1 MPAVR
6 STVAPRRE
14 TDPAPGAPTRRALLR
29 TAGLL
34 ALAPVAACA
43 GGADAEPSR
52 AATAPPRRL
61 PSPRAH
67 RALPP
72 PEEHDAKP
80 PEPAPGPR
88 TAPPGPASTAPAPAP
103 PVRGAPFSR
112 LSHAGHALAL
122 TFDDGPDPRWTPE
135 VLAVLA
141 EHGVRATF
149 FVCGREAAKHP
160 ALLRRITD
168 AGHLIGN
175 HTWDHR
181 RLTGLGH
188 AAVEEQIARTSET
201 VRRATGRDPA
211 WFRAPYGE
219 WDRAVYRLGAR
230 HGMEPLAWSVDTE
243 DWSRPGTATLTR
255 RVLAGARPGAVV
267 LCHDGGGDRA
277 QTVAALRHLLPRL
290 RTAGWDL
297 VQPDARLL

>member
-1 MPAVR
+1 MHAVR

-14 TDPAPGAPTRRALLR
+14 TDPAPGAPSRRALLR

-34 ALAPVAACA
+34 ALTPVAACA
-43 GGADAEPSR
+43 GATGARPPE
-52 AATAPPRRL
+52 AATTPPRRL
-61 PSPRAH
+61 PPPRAQ
-67 RALPP
+67 RARA
-72 PEEHDAKP
+72 PEEPDAKP

-88 TAPPGPASTAPAPAP
+88 TPPPAP
-103 PVRGAPFSR
+103 PPPVRTRPFAR
-112 LSHAGHALAL
+112 LPRAGHALAL

-141 EHGVRATF
+141 AHDVRATF
-149 FVCGREAAKHP
+149 FVCGRQAAKHP
-160 ALLRRITD
+160 ALLRRITE
-168 AGHLIGN
+168 AGHLVGN

-181 RLTGLGH
+181 RLTGLGR

-201 VRRATGRDPA
+201 VRRATGRAPA

-219 WDRAVYRLGAR
+219 WDRTVYTLGAR

-243 DWSRPGTATLTR
+243 DWSRPGAAAITR

-277 QTVAALRHLLPRL
+277 QTVTALRRFLPRL
-290 RTAGWDL
+290 RADGWDL
-297 VQPDARLL
+297 VRPDRQLTRGAAR